1 MQHVI
6 SQELIFDKLNAEQ
19 KEAVVNI
26 SGPVLILA
34 GAGSGK
40 TRALT
45 HRVAYLLS
53 QGVQPWQI
61 LCVTFTNKAATE
73 MKERIRN
80 MLHLAE
86 EKDPTFGLP
95 IDAASKAGSMPV
107 MGTFHS
113 ICVRVLRRDIEKLGR
128 DRNFVIYDSDDQ
140 ERLMKK
146 VLKDLRIEENELKA
160 RAALSYVGRFK
171 SEALSPRDAMADATT
186 DRLLRI
192 VQVYSAYQK
201 ELALAN
207 AMDFDDLIL
216 ETVRLFHEHPDV
228 LNRYQDTWRYLHV
241 DEYQDTNHA
250 QYLFITLLAKKYRNL
265 CVIGDPDQSIYGFR
279 GADIRNILEFE
290 TEYPDAK
297 RIKLE
302 QNYRSAQPILTA
314 ADVLI
319 SLNPNR
325 PEKRMWT
332 DRKDGPLVVVQEVRD
347 EKREAE
353 EAISQIQQK
362 QRDGVPLKEQVILYR
377 THAQSRLF
385 EEACMRAGL
394 PYRILGGVKFYVR
407 KEVKDVLAYL
417 YAILNP
423 NDTVSML
430 RIINVPTRKLGDT
443 TMGYIQAYAST
454 NQMTLWNSLQHVD
467 EIDEINE
474 GAKNRIRQFTDV
486 IRKYQ
491 ALSLREV
498 ASSLAAS
505 LIEEV
510 KMEAWLKEG
519 TEEGE
524 ERWNNVQELL
534 TVMHKYDALEPH
546 ASLTGFLEEVA
557 LVSEVDKLN
566 AGNNDSLTLMT
577 LHLCKGLEFEHV
589 IMVGC
594 EEGLFPHSSAVFD
607 HAQLEE
613 ERRIMYVGMTRA
625 KTHLRIL
632 FAQSRFLWGDRQSNA
647 PSRFL
652 ADLPAEAIE
661 RRSDDVLSAFAWA
674 SASGQRAAH
683 EMGTPSFGN
692 TSRRSSSPLEPFKQD
707 LNLEFNQDMGGN
719 DSVNQDPDQAPLG
732 GGMREGSRVSH
743 PTFGQGTVTA
753 KRGDVVDVLFDG
765 GKKKTLALSIAP
777 LKVI

>member
-1 MQHVI
+1 MNSALSH
-6 SQELIFDKLNAEQ
+6 ERIFDKLNDEQ

-45 HRVAYLLS
+45 HRVAYLMS

-86 EKDPTFGLP
+86 ERDPTFGLP
-95 IDAASKAGSMPV
+95 IEAASKAGSMPV

-113 ICVRVLRRDIEKLGR
+113 ICVRILRRDIEKLGR
-128 DRNFVIYDSDDQ
+128 NRNFVIYDSDDQ

-146 VLKDLRIEENELKA
+146 VLKDMRIEENELKP

-171 SEALSPRDAMADATT
+171 SEALNPREAMTQATT
-186 DRLLRI
+186 DRMIRI
-192 VQVYSAYQK
+192 VQAYQNFQK
-201 ELALAN
+201 ELAEAN

-228 LNRYQDTWRYLHV
+228 LDRYQETWRYLHV

-250 QYLFITLLAKKYRNL
+250 QYLFITLLAQKYRNL

-290 TEYPDAK
+290 TEYPEAK

-314 ADVLI
+314 ADILI
-319 SLNPNR
+319 SANPNR

-332 DRKDGPLVVVQEVRD
+332 ERKDGPLVVVQEVRD

-353 EAISQIQQK
+353 EAIAQIQQK

-385 EEACMRAGL
+385 EEACMRSGL
-394 PYRILGGVKFYVR
+394 PYRILGGIKFYGR

-423 NDTVSML
+423 YDTVSML
-430 RIINVPTRKLGDT
+430 RIINVPARKLGET
-443 TMGYIQAYAST
+443 SLGYIQAYASQ
-454 NQMTLWNSLQHVD
+454 NQMSLWDSLQNVD
-467 EIDEINE
+467 MIPDVNA
-474 GAKNRIRQFTDV
+474 GAKDRITNFV
-486 IRKYQ
+486 NIIRKYQ
-491 ALSLREV
+491 GMSHREV
-498 ASSLAAS
+498 VSSLAAS
-505 LIEEV
+505 LIEEI

-534 TVMHKYDALEPH
+534 TVMHKYDALDPQ

-566 AGNNDSLTLMT
+566 AGNSDSLTLMT

-589 IMVGC
+589 LMVGC
-594 EEGLFPHSSAVFD
+594 EEGLFPHASAAFD
-607 HAQLEE
+607 REQLEE

-632 FAQSRFLWGDRQSNA
+632 FAQSRFLWGDRQTNA

-652 ADLPAEAIE
+652 DDLPAEAIE
-661 RRSDDVLSAFAWA
+661 RRSDEVLSAFAWA
-674 SASGQRAAH
+674 SER
-683 EMGTPSFGN
+683 GTQKARN
-692 TSRRSSSPLEPFKQD
+692 NQTLEPFRQEV
-707 LNLEFNQDMGGN
+707 NLEFNQDFAG
-719 DSVNQDPDQAPLG
+719 DSAMNQDPEDQG
-732 GGMREGSRVSH
+732 GIRVGMRVVHPSFGNGS
-743 PTFGQGTVTA
+743 VTA
-753 KRGDVVDVLFDG
+753 KRGDVVDIQFDN

-777 LKVI
+777 LKPI

>member
-1 MQHVI
+1 MQPAL
-6 SQELIFDKLNAEQ
+6 SQERIFANLNPEQ
-19 KEAVVNI
+19 KEAVMHI
-26 SGPVLILA
+26 TGPVLILA

-40 TRALT
+40 TKALT
-45 HRVAYLLS
+45 HRVAYLMS

-61 LCVTFTNKAATE
+61 LCVTFTNKASTE

-95 IDAASKAGSMPV
+95 IDASSKAGSMPV

-113 ICVRVLRRDIEKLGR
+113 ICVRILRRDIEKLGR
-128 DRNFVIYDSDDQ
+128 NRNFVIYDSDDQ

-146 VLKDLRIEENELKA
+146 VLKDLHIEENELKA

-171 SEALSPRDAMADATT
+171 SEALNPKEAQTQATT
-186 DRLLRI
+186 DRMLRI
-192 VQVYSAYQK
+192 VQAYAAFQK
-201 ELALAN
+201 ELAEAN

-228 LNRYQDTWRYLHV
+228 LNRYQETWRYLHV

-319 SLNPNR
+319 SANPNR

-332 DRKDGPLVVVQEVRD
+332 ERKDGPLVVVQEVRD

-385 EEACMRAGL
+385 EEACMRAGI
-394 PYRILGGVKFYVR
+394 PYRILGGIKFYGR

-423 NDTVSML
+423 YDTVSML
-430 RIINVPTRKLGDT
+430 RVINVPTRKLGDT
-443 TMGYIQAYAST
+443 TLGHVQAFASD
-454 NQMTLWNSLQHVD
+454 NQMTLWDSLQY
-467 EIDEINE
+467 IDNIDGINE
-474 GAKNRIRQFTDV
+474 GAKNRIRQFTDL
-486 IRKYQ
+486 IRTYQ
-491 ALSLREV
+491 ALATREV
-498 ASSLAAS
+498 VSSLAAS
-505 LIEEV
+505 LVEEI

-566 AGNNDSLTLMT
+566 TGNSDSLTLMT

-594 EEGLFPHSSAVFD
+594 EEGLFPHSSAAFD
-607 HAQLEE
+607 KEQLEE

-632 FAQSRFLWGDRQSNA
+632 FAQSRFLWGDRQTNA

-652 ADLPAEAIE
+652 DDLPPAAIE
-661 RRSDDVLSAFAWA
+661 RRSDEVLSAFAWA
-674 SASGQRAAH
+674 SASGERTAQG
-683 EMGTPSFGN
+683 MSNSFGGHQP
-692 TSRRSSSPLEPFKQD
+692 RRSSGTLEPFKQD
-707 LNLEFNQDMGGN
+707 LNLEFNQDLGS
-719 DSVNQDPDQAPLG
+719 DSMNQDPEEG
-732 GGMREGSRVSH
+732 GTMKEGSRVVH
-743 PTFGQGTVTA
+743 PTFGEGVVTG
-753 KRGDVVDVLFDG
+753 KRGDVVDVMFDN

-777 LKVI
+777 LKLL